1 MNGHPGGVGIQT
13 AIYSWFKLLPMLVA
27 AVVLLTQIME
37 QEEEVVAVVMVET
50 LVSTLLLSDPVM
62 QMLTPEEVEVVH
74 MVMEEVVL

>member
-1 MNGHPGGVGIQT
+1 MDILVVLGYKPQSTLVQT
-13 AIYSWFKLLPMLVA
+13 ITMLVA

-37 QEEEVVAVVMVET
+37 QEEEDMVAVVMVET